1 MNKQEELYLYDNE
14 ESLRFI
20 RNYLPKEISVKYS
33 DDDIYYV
40 IDLLY
45 KYKGICIQE
54 EDYNEQINLELDEKQ
69 LTEFVIANSEENK
82 KVNFV
87 DSEIIHIIR
96 GELMY
101 DQSIGLTCD

>member
-1 MNKQEELYLYDNE
+1 MNKNEELYLYDNE
-14 ESLRFI
+14 QSLRFI

-45 KYKGICIQE
+45 KYKGICTQE
-54 EDYNEQINLELDEKQ
+54 EDYNEEVNLELDEVQ
-69 LTEFVIANSEENK
+69 LTEFVISQAKEEK
-82 KVNFV
+82 KVTFV

-101 DQSIGLTCD
+101 DQSIGLTCE